1 MKRVANRYIKA
12 VSRDGRLHDRTCER
26 RRTQNET
33 TKTFW
38 LHSFDVDGRDG
49 ARDSLP
55 VSRGREPLT
64 STTMMPIRILSR
76 ISSIDASIKKKKKKK
91 NKERIA
97 FVIHGWTL
105 KSVITDSSRYLPSD
119 IRSERRI
126 FFWYWYWFPFLN
138 GPVLKRNQFENYCIP
153 CTSIVIN
160 HSLFKSFGNRI
171 NWNLS
176 PSK

>member
-76 ISSIDASIKKKKKKK
+76 ISSIDASIKKKKKRRKIR
-91 NKERIA
+91 KELRSLSTDEHWNLLSQTPR
-97 FVIHGWTL
+97 VICLLIFDRRGGY
-105 KSVITDSSRYLPSD
+105 SSD
-119 IRSERRI
+119 IDIGFHFSTNRFRKEI
-126 FFWYWYWFPFLN
+126 N
-138 GPVLKRNQFENYCIP
+138 LKI
-153 CTSIVIN
+153 IVYLV
-160 HSLFKSFGNRI
+160 HRL
-171 NWNLS
+171 L
-176 PSK
+176 